1 MVAPIIGAGDGYTD
15 LLGLDAEFEFVS
27 PERKALMDA
36 AEDAQHGG
44 VAVEPMEIDM
54 QRDALTA
61 RQDAHHELTRSTLDF
76 YNPAPRPIKAHQ
88 FRRNRGRLFNRYPLS
103 NQYSSRSSNYRDP
116 DDSRGRAFHYERRNR
131 QPSLETLHSPVE
143 ATIVSSMADL
153 DVKEEREDRR
163 DGDRYRGGGNN
174 KRRRD
179 GKLATGSSEGLC
191 KTDTGR

>member
-1 MVAPIIGAGDGYTD
+1 VTLDNNLIILRVTMVAPIIGAGDGYTD

-76 YNPAPRPIKAHQ
+76 YNPSSATHQGAPI
-88 FRRNRGRLFNRYPLS
+88 S
-103 NQYSSRSSNYRDP
+103 
-116 DDSRGRAFHYERRNR
+116 
-131 QPSLETLHSPVE
+131 T
-143 ATIVSSMADL
+143 
-153 DVKEEREDRR
+153 
-163 DGDRYRGGGNN
+163 
-174 KRRRD
+174 
-179 GKLATGSSEGLC
+179 
-191 KTDTGR
+191 